1 MYSYNLS
8 KSAPVTIFQL
18 FGFKKFKEISKKTE
32 ETKWNYR
39 RLFAYNKT

>member
-32 ETKWNYR
+32 ETK
-39 RLFAYNKT
+39 